1 MPTTL
6 KVTLPDGSLKKI
18 KVAKEDLHDFA
29 TFHNKLK
36 DKFDVL
42 ENCTMNYTDEDGDV
56 CLLDDDDSLE
66 DAKTTMDKDTL
77 RLVLKIKVRSH
88 VPPLS
93 AASSASAAVG
103 GSEHQDQKRTEVD
116 AEAKHKAADEERKAR
131 EAAEAKRKAAE
142 EEQKAREAA
151 EDLEE
156 QRKAKE
162 RRKALEEQRQAKER
176 REALEE
182 ERKAEERRKFLE
194 EERNAEE
201 RHKFLEEERDTDERR
216 KAEKKPEAV
225 SPAERATFG
234 RQLCKVA
241 QHGIVKDV
249 KYLIQ
254 ARADINVKEDT
265 EGGFGGWTSLMGASR
280 SGHMEVVKAL
290 VEARAELNAN
300 DYGRTALSFAMEW
313 DHRNSD
319 KCPALTQ
326 YLRSVGAT
334 M

>member
-6 KVTLPDGSLKKI
+6 KVTLPDGSLKKT
-18 KVAKEDLHDFA
+18 KVVKEDLHDFA

-36 DKFDVL
+36 DKFDDL
-42 ENCTMNYTDEDGDV
+42 ENCTINYTDEDGDV
-56 CLLDDDDSLE
+56 CLLDEDECLE
-66 DAKTTMDKDTL
+66 DAKNTIDQDTL
-77 RLVLKIKVRSH
+77 RLVLKIKVRSR
-88 VPPLS
+88 VPSLS
-93 AASSASAAVG
+93 AASSASVTVG
-103 GSEHQDQKRTEVD
+103 GSEPQVQKRP
-116 AEAKHKAADEERKAR
+116 EAKRKTAEEERKAREVAEVQRKAAEEERKAR
-131 EAAEAKRKAAE
+131 EAAEA
-142 EEQKAREAA
+142 
-151 EDLEE
+151 LEK
-156 QRKAKE
+156 QRQAKE